1 MLINA
6 SQMRGIFFYRK
17 NKIFT
22 HFFILFVDNLSK
34 FFVQKNLNLN
44 FIEFP
49 TLSNNNTTS
58 ENI

>member
-1 MLINA
+1 MPRKCEA
-6 SQMRGIFFYRK
+6 FFLQK

-22 HFFILFVDNLSK
+22 HLFILFVDNLSK